1 MEPRRRSHPLGIA
14 AVRTGLPAV
23 LVVAAGVVLIVGPRG
38 LAPGLLATA
47 MFVIVADWIIRI
59 AFSSQ
64 TDRDVEA
71 SARSRF
77 ARSGRWPED
86 DGAASDGEADDPD
99 GDGRTGAREDEA
111 PAPAPR
117 DAPHRSAS
125 HDGTAGGGA
134 PSRGASR
141 RRPPRR

>member
-1 MEPRRRSHPLGIA
+1 MEPRRRSHPLGIS

-23 LVVAAGVVLIVGPRG
+23 LVLAAGVVLIVGPRG

-71 SARSRF
+71 SARRRF

-86 DGAASDGEADDPD
+86 DTPGTDDPD
-99 GDGRTGAREDEA
+99 GDDDASSRE
-111 PAPAPR
+111 
-117 DAPHRSAS
+117 APHRSAP
-125 HDGTAGGGA
+125 HDVPSGRASS
-134 PSRGASR
+134 SRGGR
-141 RRPPRR
+141 DRRPPRR

>member
-23 LVVAAGVVLIVGPRG
+23 LVLAAGIVLVVGPRG

-71 SARSRF
+71 SARRRF

-86 DGAASDGEADDPD
+86 EATGTDDLD
-99 GDGRTGAREDEA
+99 GDGADE
-111 PAPAPR
+111 PSPR
-117 DAPHRSAS
+117 DAAHRSAP
-125 HDGTAGGGA
+125 HDGAH
-134 PSRGASR
+134 RDGASTR
-141 RRPPRR
+141 ARRGRRPPRR

>member
-1 MEPRRRSHPLGIA
+1 MEPRRRSHPLGLA
-14 AVRTGLPAV
+14 AVRTGLPVV
-23 LVVAAGVVLIVGPRG
+23 LVLAAGIVLLVGPRE

-71 SARSRF
+71 SARRRF

-86 DGAASDGEADDPD
+86 EATGTDDPD
-99 GDGRTGAREDEA
+99 GDGAAE
-111 PAPAPR
+111 PSSH
-117 DAPHRSAS
+117 DAPHRSAP
-125 HDGTAGGGA
+125 HDAPAGRGSS
-134 PSRGASR
+134 SRGR
-141 RRPPRR
+141 QDRRPPRR